1 MKYSQGCKGCASD
14 PVREWREQYARCHL
28 KVDFEPLPGTT
39 FHASVRPILPEL
51 RIVRAALSPGFLF
64 RDEDLLRDD
73 DDRIGFVV
81 AQSGE
86 LTARHLGREVRLAP
100 GDATMMLM
108 SATGGVGWS
117 ESSVLFDMLIPPTEW
132 KARGARPEDGLMQR
146 LWRKSEAMQLLRVYI
161 RSLERSG
168 LTAFG
173 NDPTT
178 VRRHIIDLMV
188 LAATP
193 HRSVGESSLS
203 AVTAAHTHRSST
215 ISLRT
220 FRTRNSAWPRS
231 RRAMGISTRY
241 LQRLLASSRT
251 SFTAHVTELRLQNA
265 FALLTA
271 QGKGDTHICDSALQA
286 GFSDISHFNR
296 LFRSRFG
303 DTPKGVRAHARTGSN
318 PIDPTAGRWRGNSTY
333 MLRPGA

>member
-1 MKYSQGCKGCASD
+1 MQRD
-14 PVREWREQYARCHL
+14 PVREWREQYARRHL

-108 SATGGVGWS
+108 SATGGVGWR

-146 LWRKSEAMQLLRVYI
+146 LWGKCEAMQLLRRYI

-168 LTAFG
+168 LRLSA
-173 NDPTT
+173 TT
-178 VRRHIIDLMV
+178 TRLSAAHIIDLMV

-203 AVTAAHTHRSST
+203 AVTAAHTHT
-215 ISLRT
+215 IFDYLASHFSDPELSL
-220 FRTRNSAWPRS
+220 SKVAQS
-231 RRAMGISTRY
+231 MGISTRY
-241 LQRLLASSRT
+241 LQRLLTASAT
-251 SFTAHVTELRLQNA
+251 SFTAHVTELRLKRA
-265 FALLTA
+265 FMLLTA
-271 QGKGDTHICDSALQA
+271 QCVAKDRICDIALQV

-303 DTPKGVRAHARTGSN
+303 DTPKGVRATPSTQRLADGGGIPPTCSARAHKSMGC
-318 PIDPTAGRWRGNSTY
+318 
-333 MLRPGA
+333 